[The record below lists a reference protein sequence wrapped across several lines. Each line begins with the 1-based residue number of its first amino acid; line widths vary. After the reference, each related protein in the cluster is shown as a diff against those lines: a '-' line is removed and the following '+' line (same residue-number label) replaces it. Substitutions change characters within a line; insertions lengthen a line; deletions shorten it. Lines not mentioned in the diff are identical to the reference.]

1 MGLGKGVVITNV
13 NCLSLVDSLI
23 ENLKFNS
30 LLVGFDVF
38 VVAVFVLFE
47 GLGVTMHRVIDLL
60 AIAPENLFMKLDNFL
75 PKRFIRVAH
84 PVPLEQLK
92 R

>member
-1 MGLGKGVVITNV
+1 MVVTHVHCLGFADRLVQNLEF
-13 NCLSLVDSLI
+13 NSSLVC
-23 ENLKFNS
+23 
-30 LLVGFDVF
+30 FDEF
-38 VVAVFVLFE
+38 LVAVFVLLE
-47 GLGVTMHRVIDLL
+47 GVGVAVHRAIDLL

>member
-1 MGLGKGVVITNV
+1 LGV
-13 NCLSLVDSLI
+13 VDSLI

-30 LLVGFDVF
+30 SLVGFDVL

-47 GLGVTMHRVIDLL
+47 GVGVTMHRVIDLL

-75 PKRFIRVAH
+75 PKRFISVAH
-84 PVPLEQLK
+84 AAPLEQLK